1 MRYTGRSSAEHRLFM
16 VANNGFI
23 TCPMDESSL
32 DPGSFCLYEEEVRDH
47 EADLGH
53 ALADSLLG
61 LVHDLGASACHVTLK
76 VEEVKL

>member
-53 ALADSLLG
+53 ALADSLLDM
-61 LVHDLGASACHVTLK
+61 VHDLGASACHVTLK